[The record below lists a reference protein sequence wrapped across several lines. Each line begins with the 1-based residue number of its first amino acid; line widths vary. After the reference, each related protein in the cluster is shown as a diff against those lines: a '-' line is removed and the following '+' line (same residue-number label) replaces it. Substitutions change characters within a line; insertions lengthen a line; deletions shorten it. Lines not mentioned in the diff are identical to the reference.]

1 MALCASCGARFS
13 NWDEGCLL
21 LFQTRSG
28 QHDKFDL
35 RSCALGQGAFA
46 NTVLVGPI
54 WRWNVFPGLPDAS
67 ARNEDE
73 TRSEVIG
80 RTVKDRDRGGAIFT
94 TPRSTKHRFATD
106 GPVPVKAPP
115 TPHGVSSLM
124 PPPPPPS
131 EPRVFTLASPGPPPY
146 GTAELGATCSEFCS
160 R

>member
-1 MALCASCGARFS
+1 MSKKVTQKALWPSVLHAEPRFS

-28 QHDKFDL
+28 QDDKFDL

-54 WRWNVFPGLPDAS
+54 WRWKVFPGLPDAS
-67 ARNEDE
+67 ARNVVE

-94 TPRSTKHRFATD
+94 TPRSNKHRFATD
-106 GPVPVKAPP
+106 GKSFVTFRSA
-115 TPHGVSSLM
+115 
-124 PPPPPPS
+124 
-131 EPRVFTLASPGPPPY
+131 A
-146 GTAELGATCSEFCS
+146 CSVRSFPQDS
-160 R
+160 WS